1 MPYTYKSLGLELYIS
16 YVAKP
21 SVSIVQVATTAGP
34 KTSPASSTGYG
45 PVAPTLQVT
54 GSDSSST
61 PMNYKYEIG
70 TSVSMSTLKWSTGW
84 TSSTSVPVPMG
95 TLKPMTTYY
104 WTVYAEDGYGEL
116 VSTPVYYW
124 TTGALPVLS
133 AGVTLSPAGQS
144 VISTAQ
150 PSFVVAAATDATSP
164 IVSYSVR
171 IATGADGTTGQV
183 VQSDPI
189 SMPSSST
196 SANWQVPA
204 GILRDGGKYTW
215 VEVINDSTDIW
226 TSPPLAFTVSSRV
239 TDSGPAPTD
248 SAGPVTVNMA
258 NGNVNASFSSPTVS
272 TVGGAMGYAFNYNS
286 QLLGSAGLEGSYYN
300 LSETNPVY
308 SFTGL
313 SPQLVRRDTSVQ
325 FNWNTTSPGP
335 DIQQNHYL
343 AQWTGYLNPPR
354 VAETYTFGF
363 QADDGAQLFLDY
375 NDPANPANAS
385 AFIDQWTTNSNY
397 TTNWGTKTVVNNG
410 DGTGTVNGLHVTFPV
425 QVKVTYRQVTG
436 PGHIELDV
444 KSNTSSLNGPVPAD
458 WFTRTIESLPS
469 GWAGSGAIAG
479 DSGTFV
485 SAEKHEGYVTLTD
498 VDGATHTYTKATTGD
513 GYTPPPGESGVVTLD
528 ANNGLEFTDDTG
540 TKYLFNAA
548 GRVTTV
554 TPPADSGKPASPVPS
569 YSTNGQLTSISDPL
583 SAKGTSPQTYG
594 RQLLFYYTNTTTMA
608 TATGPGAC
616 EPAAASPQNPTP
628 YNSAPQGGLLCQIV
642 YPDASTTQLYYDA
655 NNQLA
660 EIIDPGNE
668 ITQFGYVPGPVAN
681 QYLLSS
687 VRGSLANDWLMAD
700 TSRDPNGPVTT
711 DIGYDSDGRATS
723 VTLPAPDGTT
733 TSARPEKTYTYAW
746 APTDIPKG
754 TTSSTFTSYMD
765 EAGLSVPTAGGSDGH
780 AETVT
785 FNDSLQTVSSTSAS
799 GLTGSS
805 YWNNHDDPMASI
817 DPQGHESTT
826 AYDSQDRPI
835 ASYGPAPASC
845 FPAISSSANGQLAAN
860 QVPAG
865 SCAATGMPVAAST
878 TSYDTGLL
886 GLDAVYYNNVN
897 ANGVPAGH
905 GIVFAGGNAV
915 QSWTTAPAA
924 GVNSANWSVSLTG
937 TVTFGPT
944 PGANTFSVYSE
955 NQVLVYLND
964 VLILNGTTAGTYSA
978 GFTTTTPNQVVRIRV
993 VYAHLSGTATL
1004 RMAWVLPGAGSVYVP
1019 SASMSPNYGLTTTT
1033 HSDDSAPAGV
1043 AGVSSSQVPPANA
1056 TTEYGSSPWL
1066 GQPQSTAVDP
1076 SGLNLTS
1083 TATYESSTSLYNRQL
1098 SSAKPADPTKTAT
1111 NSFYYTA
1118 TDTVATGLGLTT
1130 AVCGVPL
1137 TTVQYGMLK
1146 QATGPAPAVG
1156 AAAVTQYI
1164 YDQLGRVAGT
1174 RDTSDSGWTCTTY
1187 DSRGRTSTVSYPA
1200 FNGSDAR
1207 TVTYSYTSTSGDPL
1221 TSSVSDPAG
1230 TITTVSD
1237 LLGRAVSYTDV
1248 WGTVTTTTYNILGQ
1262 RTATTS
1268 TPPGGTA
1275 VGERFTYNLDGQPA
1289 AILNSDGSTLATLT
1303 YTTGVLTEVQFPAG
1317 SGNAGNG
1324 TTGTFTYGPT
1334 GASTDLTWTFPG
1346 TQDAVADNVI
1356 RSQAG
1361 RILQD
1366 AITDGATSYPSTYSY
1381 DSAGRLV
1388 SAVIPH
1394 NTLTYSFATSAG
1406 CGVNPA
1412 AGSDGNRTGYTDSTN
1427 GGTPLTVA
1435 YCYDNADRL
1444 TGDTITNTPPSP
1456 DAVLSTN
1463 LTTSGTSPNLAY
1475 DAHGNITSLAGQALT
1490 YDETNRH
1497 TSTTLADGTT
1507 VTYQR
1512 DAQDRIIAM
1521 TESVKGASPTTIHY
1535 SYQGAGDG
1543 AAFTLTESNTVTEE
1557 TLGLPG
1563 GVSVS
1568 IRATGQVWSYPSL
1581 SGNNLV
1587 TTDQDGTRTGTISL
1601 YDPFGDPID
1610 LATGYIGTTPA
1621 DGATPNNTTVPGVST
1636 AFAGSHE
1643 KMFLAL
1649 DGIAAIEMGARQY
1662 VPQLGRFLS
1671 VDPVTGGNE
1680 NDYNYPN
1687 DPINGQDFSGQY
1699 GGRMIV
1705 AGAPRSPIMRS
1716 ATRAGYTP
1724 PAPAPRRTCRRTS
1737 APVKAKAKARN
1748 EGVGRGWQLASNI
1761 LASVSL
1767 ITGLAAMIPS
1777 PLSPVLLGVSLGTGL
1792 ASTAIDCTDAAETHD
1807 GWSSCIAGGAGLLT
1821 GGLGR
1826 GLKLL
1831 GAADRM
1837 SEDTF
1842 DAVDGASGA
1851 VSFSIGGAT
1860 NARGWGE
1867 WIGG

>member
-1 MPYTYKSLGLELYIS
+1 M
-16 YVAKP
+16 
-21 SVSIVQVATTAGP
+21 
-34 KTSPASSTGYG
+34 
-45 PVAPTLQVT
+45 
-54 GSDSSST
+54 
-61 PMNYKYEIG
+61 
-70 TSVSMSTLKWSTGW
+70 
-84 TSSTSVPVPMG
+84 
-95 TLKPMTTYY
+95 
-104 WTVYAEDGYGEL
+104 
-116 VSTPVYYW
+116 
-124 TTGALPVLS
+124 
-133 AGVTLSPAGQS
+133 
-144 VISTAQ
+144 ISTAQ

-215 VEVINDSTDIW
+215 VEVINDTTDIW

-300 LSETNPVY
+300 LNETNPVY

-363 QADDGAQLFLDY
+363 QADDGTQLFLDY
-375 NDPANPANAS
+375 NDPANSANAS
-385 AFIDQWTTNSNY
+385 AFIDQWTTNSGY
-397 TTNWGTKTVVNNG
+397 TTNWGTKTVVNKG
-410 DGTGTVNGLHVTFPV
+410 DGTGTVNGLPVTFPV

-569 YSTNGQLTSISDPL
+569 YSTSGQLTSISDPL

-594 RQLLFYYTNTTTMA
+594 RQVLFYYTNTTTMA
-608 TATGPGAC
+608 TTTGPGGC

-628 YNSAPQGGLLCQIV
+628 YNSVPQGGLLCQIV

-687 VRGSLANDWLMAD
+687 IRGSLANDWLMAD

-733 TSARPEKTYTYAW
+733 TTARPQKTYTYTW
-746 APTDIPKG
+746 AATDIPKG
-754 TTSSTFTSYMD
+754 TTASTFTTYMD
-765 EAGLSVPTAGGSDGH
+765 EAGLNVPTTGGSDGH

-785 FNDSLQTVSSTSAS
+785 FNDSLQTVTDSSAS

-845 FPAISSSANGQLAAN
+845 FPTISSTANGQLAGN

-865 SCAATGMPVAAST
+865 NCAATGMPVAAST

-886 GLDAVYYNNVN
+886 GLDGVYYNNVN

-905 GIVFAGGNAV
+905 GTVFAGGTAV
-915 QSWTTAPAA
+915 QSWTTAPAT
-924 GVNSANWSVSLTG
+924 GVNSTNWSVSLTG
-937 TVTFGPT
+937 TITFGAT

-955 NQVLVYLND
+955 NTVQVYLND
-964 VLILNGTTAGTYSA
+964 VLTLNGTTAGTYSA

-1019 SASMSPNYGLTTTT
+1019 SASMSPNYGLTTAT

-1043 AGVSSSQVPPANA
+1043 AGVSSSQVPAAN
-1056 TTEYGSSPWL
+1056 TTTTYGSSPWL
-1066 GQPQSTAVDP
+1066 GQPQSGSIDP

-1083 TATYESSTSLYNRQL
+1083 TATYETSPSLYNRQL
-1098 SSAKPADPTKTAT
+1098 SSAKPADPIKTAT
-1111 NSFYYTA
+1111 TSSYYTA

-1146 QATGPAPAVG
+1146 KATGPTPAVG
-1156 AAAVTQYI
+1156 AASVTQYI

-1187 DSRGRTSTVSYPA
+1187 DSRGRTSTLSYPA

-1207 TVTYSYTSTSGDPL
+1207 TVTYSYTSPTGDPL
-1221 TSSVSDPAG
+1221 TSTVSDPAG
-1230 TITTVSD
+1230 TITTVTD
-1237 LLGRAVSYTDV
+1237 LLGRTVSYTDV

-1275 VGERFTYNLDGQPA
+1275 AGETFTYTLDGQPA

-1303 YTTGVLTEVQFPAG
+1303 YTTGALTEVQFPAG

-1334 GASTDLTWTFPG
+1334 GASTGLTWTFPG
-1346 TQDAVADNVI
+1346 TQNAVADNVV

-1366 AITDGATSYPSTYSY
+1366 VLTDGATSYTSTYSY

-1388 SAVIPH
+1388 SAEIPH
-1394 NTLTYSFATSAG
+1394 HQLAYGFAATGG
-1406 CGVNPA
+1406 CGADTA
-1412 AGSDGNRTGYTDSTN
+1412 AGNNGNRTRLSDTLD
-1427 GGTPLTVA
+1427 GGTPTVTT
-1435 YCYDNADRL
+1435 YCYDYTDRL
-1444 TGDTITNTPPSP
+1444 TST
-1456 DAVLSTN
+1456 AVAN
-1463 LTTSGTSPNLAY
+1463 PQPGADPIAGTSLTASTLVY
-1475 DAHGNITSLAGQALT
+1475 DGHGNTTTLADQSLGYDQA
-1490 YDETNRH
+1490 DRH
-1497 TSTTLADGTT
+1497 TSTTLTDGST
-1507 VTYQR
+1507 VSYQR
-1512 DAQDRIIAM
+1512 DATGRIIAR
-1521 TESVKGASPTTIHY
+1521 TETP
-1535 SYQGAGDG
+1535 AGG
-1543 AAFTLTESNTVTEE
+1543 NTLTTKFGFTADGDTPDLILNGTG
-1557 TLGLPG
+1557 TLTARTIALPG
-1563 GVSVS
+1563 GVTAQIPV
-1568 IRATGQVWSYPSL
+1568 TGAQLWSYP
-1581 SGNNLV
+1581 NLHGDITT
-1587 TTDQDGTRTGTISL
+1587 TTDGAGTRTGSIYL
-1601 YDPFGDPID
+1601 FDPFGNPID
-1610 LATGYIGTTPA
+1610 HSTNLIGTTGA
-1621 DGATPNNTTVPGVST
+1621 DSSVPDTLPGSADNGWVGGSQKLYEHLGDIAT
-1636 AFAGSHE
+1636 
-1643 KMFLAL
+1643 
-1649 DGIAAIEMGARQY
+1649 IEMGARQY
-1662 VPQLGRFLS
+1662 VAALGRFLE
-1671 VDPVTGGNE
+1671 VDPLVGGNT
-1680 NDYNYPN
+1680 NDYTYPN
-1687 DPINGQDFSGQY
+1687 DPINNADPTGQY
-1699 GGRMIV
+1699 GRCGYSAICLDWNPV
-1705 AGAPRSPIMRS
+1705 SAGLIWAADAQIAWTGSQHAFQGFLQGISSANRILMRS
-1716 ATRAGYTP
+1716 AAVNAVRISAGIMAMAHKKRLPAKNSDRKGHGEDKLGKP
-1724 PAPAPRRTCRRTS
+1724 PQKHEDAKGFGGSRRI
-1737 APVKAKAKARN
+1737 PENPNK
-1748 EGVGRGWQLASNI
+1748 GRKPI
-1761 LASVSL
+1761 
-1767 ITGLAAMIPS
+1767 
-1777 PLSPVLLGVSLGTGL
+1777 
-1792 ASTAIDCTDAAETHD
+1792 
-1807 GWSSCIAGGAGLLT
+1807 
-1821 GGLGR
+1821 
-1826 GLKLL
+1826 
-1831 GAADRM
+1831 
-1837 SEDTF
+1837 
-1842 DAVDGASGA
+1842 
-1851 VSFSIGGAT
+1851 
-1860 NARGWGE
+1860 
-1867 WIGG
+1867 